1 MSDPST
7 GPEPTAAPPAKP
19 PTYEREAATQTA
31 FDNAAALLRD
41 RDSWTDDQGVR
52 HLNADLVLEGGG
64 VKGIGFAGAVL
75 VLAEAGYRFKRV
87 AGTSAGAIAATLI
100 AAIEKAGKDM
110 SVITD
115 YLGQLQF
122 DKFLEEGR
130 LRHLAGKMHLAT
142 VADATTLI
150 THMGLYSGD
159 YLAEWLRPILEELGV
174 STFADLRIT
183 DDPGMSLPEAH
194 QYTLVVHTSDIS
206 RGELVR
212 LPWDFGYYGLER
224 DAQDV
229 VGAVRASMSIP
240 FFFEPVRFA
249 SKPAT
254 VKVPLPGGTFLDQS
268 YPGGEVT
275 WVDGG
280 MLANFPIDAFDRVDS
295 GPSRWPTIGIKLSAQ
310 PLEMATDVPAGN
322 TWAEAIR
329 CLHTILNEWD
339 RYHVDQTTAD
349 RTIFVDNR
357 VNSTVDGQPRQI
369 AVSATDFHLTP
380 ELQRQL
386 FLNGARAA
394 TDFIIAKAAA
404 GGLLHPTVTV

>member
-1 MSDPST
+1 LTDPS
-7 GPEPTAAPPAKP
+7 AASVGARP
-19 PTYEREAATQTA
+19 PTYERDADTQKA
-31 FDNAAALLRD
+31 FDRAAAILRD
-41 RDSWTDDQGVR
+41 RDSWTDDKGMK

-75 VLAEAGYRFKRV
+75 ALAEAGYHFKRV
-87 AGTSAGAIAATLI
+87 AGTSAGAIAATLV

-110 SVITD
+110 SVISD

-122 DKFLEEGR
+122 DSFLREGR

-142 VADATTLI
+142 VADAATLM
-150 THMGLYSGD
+150 TQMGLYSGD
-159 YLAEWLRPILEELGV
+159 YLAEWLTPILKGLGV
-174 STFADLRIT
+174 ATFADLRIT
-183 DDPGMSLPEAH
+183 DDPGMSLPEDH
-194 QYTLVVHTSDIS
+194 QYTLVVHASDIS

-212 LPWDFGYYGLER
+212 LPWDFGYYGVE
-224 DAQDV
+224 AETQDV
-229 VGAVRASMSIP
+229 VAAVRASMSIP

-254 VKVPLPGGTFLDQS
+254 VKVRQPDGAFVDQA

-280 MLANFPIDAFDRVDS
+280 MLANFPIDAFDRVDN

-310 PLEMATDVPAGN
+310 PLEMAKDVPAEN
-322 TWAEAIR
+322 TLAEAFR
-329 CLHTILNEWD
+329 CLQTMLNEWD

-357 VNSTVDGQPRQI
+357 VTSMVDGKPEVI
-369 AVSATDFHLTP
+369 AVSATDFHLTAD
-380 ELQRQL
+380 LQRQL
-386 FLNGARAA
+386 FLNGASAA
-394 TDFIIAKAAA
+394 TQFVIAKANA
-404 GGLLHPTVTV
+404 GGLLHPTAAV